1 MSTVKMRDLQRHT
14 KDVIEEVVRSGRPAI
29 ITIYG
34 RPQVAVTPLVGAIEA
49 AEDEVLSNAPE
60 HIQQAVRE
68 AEADLIGD
76 RASVVDDS
84 VFADLDDEEKPSGE
98 ELVAELADQIDA
110 GPLEQAIR
118 SAADAPAAVE
128 AVREALMHVD
138 VFALGSP
145 AEDLASAGK
154 RTVGDFVT
162 YSAADVPD
170 AVLLPVFTGL
180 DALRSALA
188 HQPEWLSLA
197 VFQLNGRELVQQVDP
212 DLTIVVD
219 PWSELE
225 FSVPPSGR
233 RTLMAEQP
241 IVAASELVTGSN

>member
-118 SAADAPAAVE
+118 SAGDAPAAVE